1 MILTMATD
9 TTDKPTTQQSGI
21 KGKLDSYFEIT
32 ARGSSFGSEIRG
44 GLTTFFTMSYI
55 VVLNP
60 LIIGTVAGGDGEF
73 LGGGTAPNLAMVAA
87 ATALV
92 AGLLSIAMGIWARFP
107 IALATGLGLN
117 AFVAYGIASR
127 TGMNWPQA
135 MGFVVIEGVLITI
148 LVLTKFRT
156 AVFRAVPGF
165 LKKAIAVGIGL
176 FLAFIGLW
184 DARIIQ
190 PGAGVPTSFGV
201 NGYIATWPMV
211 VFVIGLFVAIV
222 LLAKKVRGALLI
234 SIATATVVAV
244 AFELIFKLGSSV
256 DNPSGWALVEPS
268 LPSKIVELPDLSLI
282 GDVDLFGGFT
292 SLPVLTALLLIF
304 SLLMADFFDTM
315 GTMTAI
321 GAEAGLNDK
330 DGNPPRSQEI
340 LMVDSLGAVAGG
352 LGSVSSNTSYI
363 ESASG
368 VGDGARTGL
377 ASVVTGLGFLLA
389 MFLTPLYA
397 IVPFEAA
404 TPVLVVVGFL
414 MVTQVADIDW
424 KDYRIAIPA
433 FLTFILMPF
442 GYSISIG
449 IGVGFIS
456 YVVLQMA
463 TGGTKKVHPLMWAS
477 AAAFAIY
484 FVLGPINS
492 LLGS

>member
-1 MILTMATD
+1 MATK
-9 TTDKPTTQQSGI
+9 TAPAPSG
-21 KGKLDSYFEIT
+21 KTGGLRGTLDSYFEIT
-32 ARGSSFGSEIRG
+32 ARGSSIGQEIRG
-44 GLTTFFTMSYI
+44 GFTTFFTMAYI

-60 LIIGTVAGGDGEF
+60 LIIGTVAGGDGKF
-73 LGGGTAPNLAMVAA
+73 LGGGDAPDLAKVAA

-92 AGLLSIAMGIWARFP
+92 AGLLTIAMGIWARFP
-107 IALATGLGLN
+107 LALAAGLGLN
-117 AFVAYGIASR
+117 AFVAYGIAAR
-127 TGMNWPQA
+127 EGMNWPQA
-135 MGFVVIEGVLITI
+135 MGFVVIEGIIVLI
-148 LVLTKFRT
+148 LVLTKFRV
-156 AVFRAVPGF
+156 AVFAAVPGF

-190 PGAGVPTSFGV
+190 PGVGVPTQFGT

-211 VFVIGLFVAIV
+211 VFVVGLFVAIV

-234 SIATATVVAV
+234 SIAAATVLAV
-244 AFELIFKLGSSV
+244 AIESALSLGSSI
-256 DNPSGWALVEPS
+256 DNPSGWALVVPA
-268 LPSKIVELPDLSLI
+268 LPETVVEVPNLSLI

-292 SLPVLTALLLIF
+292 SLPVLTALLLVF
-304 SLLMADFFDTM
+304 SLLIADFFDTM
-315 GTMTAI
+315 GTMTAV

-330 DGNPPRSQEI
+330 DGNPPRAQEI
-340 LMVDSLGAVAGG
+340 LMVDSIGAAAGG
-352 LGSVSSNTSYI
+352 LGSVSSNTAYI

-377 ASVVTGLGFLLA
+377 ASVVTGMAFLLS

-397 IVPFEAA
+397 LVPFEAA

-414 MVTQVADIDW
+414 MVSQVADIDW

-442 GYSISIG
+442 GYSISVG

-456 YVVLQMA
+456 YVLLQVS
-463 TGGTKKVHPLMWAS
+463 TGAGKKVHPLMWG
-477 AAAFAIY
+477 AAGAFVLY
-484 FVLGPINS
+484 FALGPINN
-492 LLGS
+492 LIGA

>member
-1 MILTMATD
+1 MATN
-9 TTDKPTTQQSGI
+9 TQQKSATTPSGF
-21 KGKLDSYFEIT
+21 KSKLDSYFEIT
-32 ARGSSFGSEIRG
+32 ARGSSVGQEIRG
-44 GLTTFFTMSYI
+44 GFTTFFTMAYI

-60 LIIGTVAGGDGEF
+60 LIIGTVAGGDGKF
-73 LGGGTAPNLAMVAA
+73 LGGGDTPNLAMVAA
-87 ATALV
+87 ATAFV
-92 AGLLSIAMGIWARFP
+92 AGVLSIMMGMWARFP

-117 AFVAYGIASR
+117 AFVAYGIAARS
-127 TGMNWPQA
+127 GMNWPQA
-135 MGFVVIEGVLITI
+135 MGFVVIEGILITI

-156 AVFRAVPGF
+156 AVFRAVPAF

-190 PGAGVPTSFGV
+190 PGSGVPTSFGA

-211 VFVIGLFVAIV
+211 VFVVGLLIAII
-222 LLAKKVRGALLI
+222 LLTKKVRGALLI
-234 SIATATVVAV
+234 SIAAATVVAV
-244 AFELIFKLGSSV
+244 IFELVFKLGSSQ
-256 DNPSGWALVEPS
+256 DNASGWALVVPTM
-268 LPSKIVELPDLSLI
+268 PDKIVEMPNLSLL
-282 GDVDLFGGFT
+282 GDVDIFGGFT
-292 SLPVLTALLLIF
+292 SLPVLTALLLVF

-315 GTMTAI
+315 GTMTAV

-352 LGSVSSNTSYI
+352 LGSISSNTSYI

-377 ASVVTGLGFLLA
+377 ASVVTGISFLLA

-397 IVPFEAA
+397 LVPFEAA

-424 KDYRIAIPA
+424 KDYKIAIPA

-442 GYSISIG
+442 GYSISVG
-449 IGVGFIS
+449 IGVGFIT
-456 YVVLQMA
+456 YVVLQVA
-463 TGGTKKVHPLMWAS
+463 TGSAKKVHPLMWAS

-484 FVLGPINS
+484 FVLGPINA